1 MSPVTKDELRRQIRA
16 SRRARSDADRRAA
29 GLAIAE
35 HAAQFVHGGP
45 GAFTSFLSLPT
56 EPPTDPLNERLLAS
70 SARVLVPKIVGSD
83 LQWVA
88 LTPGAELTVGAMAI
102 REPKGH
108 SVPLRGVH
116 TMFMPALAIDVHGN
130 RLGQG
135 GGFYDR
141 ALAAVPR
148 HQDGGPLR
156 VALVFADELREWLPT
171 EWFDT
176 PVDVVITPT
185 GVRRFSEAPA

>member
-1 MSPVTKDELRRQIRA
+1 MSPVTKDELRREIRA
-16 SRRARSDADRRAA
+16 MRRARPLEARQQA

-35 HAAQFVHGGP
+35 HAAPYITADRGTV
-45 GAFTSFLSLPT
+45 TSFMSLPT
-56 EPPTDPLNERLLAS
+56 EPQTEALNHRLLEAG
-70 SARVLVPKIVGSD
+70 ARVLVPRIVGSD
-83 LQWVA
+83 LQWV
-88 LTPGAELTVGAMAI
+88 ELSAQSEFTVGAMDI

-108 SVPLRGVH
+108 VVPLRGVR
-116 TMFMPALAIDVHGN
+116 TMFMPALAIDRDGN

-141 ALAAVPR
+141 ALATVAR
-148 HQDGGPLR
+148 HEDGGPLR
-156 VALVFADELREWLPT
+156 IALVFDDEIRDWLPT

-185 GVRRFSEAPA
+185 GVHAFS